1 LAGGACRQGPR
12 TDQHCPCHAPS
23 ISSIAG
29 SVTIFVLLFGPIL
42 LVLSPLVGWWAG
54 GLVGWAH
61 WRVGAPTVAQAV
73 VTTILAVVITAGT
86 FWLMRVPV
94 AFLK

>member
-1 LAGGACRQGPR
+1 MPRAEHLQHRRQRHHLRAPLRADPARALA
-12 TDQHCPCHAPS
+12 
-23 ISSIAG
+23 
-29 SVTIFVLLFGPIL
+29 
-42 LVLSPLVGWWAG
+42 AG